1 MHEIKDTKRALVR
14 IGYDGRVHKTFRGA
28 QAFARFENE
37 VRVLRHLERRGCDFV
52 PRLLDVDEAGLKIVT
67 TNCGSR
73 VDQVGPE
80 RLKELFAEL
89 EAFVVRHDDPDIR
102 NITYRRTDGR
112 FCIIDFEFAT
122 LLAESAAGAA
132 PPSPTLQWSGLTHRG
147 HVRPN
152 NEDTFLALEF
162 DGREVRYLGKTGEGS
177 ATKTDF
183 VFAVSDGM
191 GGANSGEFASRIT
204 ADKITHLLPR
214 GFRRAAPGPGSGFV
228 DVLHELFHA
237 IHYDLMKLGESYE
250 ECRGMGTTLSLS
262 WFTPG
267 WMYFGHIGDSR
278 IYHLPQADGMR
289 QLTHDQSHVGWLRR
303 SGQLTEREARSHPM
317 RNVLHQA
324 LGAGH
329 QFIEPQFG
337 VLPCAPGDRFLLCSD
352 GLTDGLRDHQ
362 LEEIVR
368 APDSVPVA
376 TRLLNAALERAG
388 RDNIT
393 ALVVEALAPAAL
405 TRVFVYGTLKRGY
418 RNHPHL
424 AGQQFLGEGRT
435 PAGYTL
441 YSLGNHPGMVRSTDP
456 SNDVAGEVW
465 AVDSACLAELDQLES
480 VAEAH
485 YERVSLQLTPPF
497 ADEPAQTYLYL
508 RSLEGHPAIGPVW
521 KE

>member
-1 MHEIKDTKRALVR
+1 MHEIKDTQRALVR

-37 VRVLRHLERRGCDFV
+37 VRVLRYLEQRGCGFV
-52 PRLLDVDEAGLKIVT
+52 PRLLEVDEAGLKIVT

-73 VDQVGPE
+73 VDQVSPG

-89 EAFVVRHDDPDIR
+89 ETFGVRHDDPEIR

-122 LLAESAAGAA
+122 LLDETAASPGPPA
-132 PPSPTLQWSGLTHRG
+132 PLLRWSGLTHRG

-162 DGREVRYLGKTGEGS
+162 DGREVRYLGKTGGGS
-177 ATKTDF
+177 TAKTDF

-204 ADKITHLLPR
+204 ADKITHLLPK
-214 GFRRAAPGPGSGFV
+214 GFRLAAPGPESGFV
-228 DVLHELFHA
+228 EVLHELFHA
-237 IHYDLMKLGESYE
+237 IHHDLIVLGQSYE
-250 ECRGMGTTLSLS
+250 ECRGMGTTLSLG

-278 IYHLPQADGMR
+278 IYHLPQAGGLR
-289 QLTHDQSHVGWLRR
+289 QLTHDQGHVGWLQRN
-303 SGQLTEREARSHPM
+303 GKLTEREARSHPR
-317 RNVLHQA
+317 RNVLHQV

-329 QFIEPQFG
+329 QFIAPQFG

-352 GLTDGLRDHQ
+352 GLIEGLWDNQ

-368 APDSVPVA
+368 DPDPAPAAS
-376 TRLLNAALERAG
+376 RLVNAALERAG

-393 ALVVEALAPAAL
+393 ALVVEALAPA
-405 TRVFVYGTLKRGY
+405 
-418 RNHPHL
+418 
-424 AGQQFLGEGRT
+424 
-435 PAGYTL
+435 
-441 YSLGNHPGMVRSTDP
+441 
-456 SNDVAGEVW
+456 
-465 AVDSACLAELDQLES
+465 
-480 VAEAH
+480 
-485 YERVSLQLTPPF
+485 TPP
-497 ADEPAQTYLYL
+497 P
-508 RSLEGHPAIGPVW
+508 
-521 KE
+521 